1 MTAADRRAKVDTA
14 IENLSVRR
22 QCELLAVASSSVYRS
37 GSETS
42 AEDLALTRCL
52 DELHLKLPF

>member
-22 QCELLAVASSSVYRS
+22 QCELLAVDARAST
-37 GSETS
+37 G
-42 AEDLALTRCL
+42 L
-52 DELHLKLPF
+52 DPRRRRKIWR